1 MRCEIVLDWPPRP
14 LQLSLELPPAA
25 TVAAALQAAREH
37 WAALAVDWERLR
49 VGVWGV
55 EVASGHGLAE
65 GDRVELYREL
75 PQDPREAR
83 RRRVRRP
90 AR

>member
-14 LQLSLELPPAA
+14 LRWSLELPPAA

-37 WAALAVDWERLR
+37 WATLQVDWDRLR

-55 EVASGHGLAE
+55 EVASDHELAE

>member
-14 LQLSLELPPAA
+14 LRLSLELPAAA

-37 WAALAVDWERLR
+37 WAKLEVDWERLR

-55 EVASGHGLAE
+55 EVSSGQALTE